1 MSRKKDLLSRT
12 YININIPVI
21 PMKKKVQSLSFEFFP
36 PKTPLGKEKLE
47 LLATKLRLYSP
58 EYFSVTFGA
67 GGSTK
72 DGTLEACLS
81 LLKTKIEVCP
91 HLSGIGSSKQTVK
104 EILDQYKNYNFKRLV
119 VLRGDLPSGIGGTGD
134 FPYAINLIQ
143 FIKEIYKD
151 YFKIEVAAYPEI
163 HPEASSEDSD
173 FKNFLKKIEAGAS
186 GAITQFFFEPEPYF
200 QFIEKCRK
208 KGLEVPIV
216 PGIMPIHNSEALIR
230 MAKNCGAKIPK
241 WLETGLNQ
249 YTKEQDLIKFGIDA
263 ITDLCSKLIDFGI
276 PSIHFYTVNR
286 EEPTDSIIN
295 NLNFRK

>member
-1 MSRKKDLLSRT
+1 M
-12 YININIPVI
+12 
-21 PMKKKVQSLSFEFFP
+21 
-36 PKTPLGKEKLE
+36 
-47 LLATKLRLYSP
+47 LACQ
-58 EYFSVTFGA
+58 
-67 GGSTK
+67 
-72 DGTLEACLS
+72 D
-81 LLKTKIEVCP
+81 
-91 HLSGIGSSKQTVK
+91 
-104 EILDQYKNYNFKRLV
+104 NFR
-119 VLRGDLPSGIGGTGD
+119 
-134 FPYAINLIQ
+134 
-143 FIKEIYKD
+143 
-151 YFKIEVAAYPEI
+151 IEVAAYPEI
-163 HPEASSEDSD
+163 HPEAISEDSD

-241 WLETGLNQ
+241 WLEKGLNQ
-249 YTKEQDLIKFGIDA
+249 YTKEQDLIKFGIEA

>member
-1 MSRKKDLLSRT
+1 
-12 YININIPVI
+12 
-21 PMKKKVQSLSFEFFP
+21 MKKKVQSLSFEFFP

-72 DGTLEACLS
+72 DGTLEMCLS
-81 LLKTKIEVCP
+81 LSKTSVEVCP
-91 HLSGIGSSKQTVK
+91 HLSGISSSKQTVK

-119 VLRGDLPSGIGGTGD
+119 VLRGDLPSGMGGAGD

-143 FIKEIYKD
+143 FIKELYED
-151 YFKIEVAAYPEI
+151 NFKIEVAAYPEI
-163 HPEASSEDSD
+163 HPEATSDDSD
-173 FKNFLKKIEAGAS
+173 FKNFLKKIDAGAS

-200 QFIEKCRK
+200 RFVEKCSK
-208 KGLEVPIV
+208 KGVEIPIV
-216 PGIMPIHNSEALIR
+216 PGIMPIHNSEALVR
-230 MAKNCGAKIPK
+230 MANNCGAKIPY
-241 WLETGLNQ
+241 WLEEGINK
-249 YTKEQDLIKFGIDA
+249 YTKEQDLMKFGIDV